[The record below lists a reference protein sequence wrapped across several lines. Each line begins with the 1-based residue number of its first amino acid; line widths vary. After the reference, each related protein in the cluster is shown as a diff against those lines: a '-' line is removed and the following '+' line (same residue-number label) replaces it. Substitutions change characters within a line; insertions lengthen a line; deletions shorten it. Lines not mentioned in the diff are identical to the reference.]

1 MKLST
6 IYKWYIIIKDMIEK
20 LKKNLF
26 KVIVGVV
33 FITALVDLWTLPGTQ
48 HISGGFILGVSLMV
62 CGFIY
67 DWTKK

>member
-6 IYKWYIIIKDMIEK
+6 IYKWYTKYKDMIEK

-33 FITALVDLWTLPGTQ
+33 FITALIDLWTLPGTQ
-48 HISGGFILGVSLMV
+48 HISGGFILGVLLMV
-62 CGFIY
+62 GGIGY
-67 DWTKK
+67 DYFKK